1 MPIRATA
8 TQRFFETSQQLPTL
22 PEVARSLLGT
32 LGRDDVSLAQVVALV
47 AQDSALAARLLRLA
61 NSARYRPLQRITRLQ
76 DAAAM
81 IGLGPLRSLAL
92 GACLAQ
98 AFPLVAGFDR
108 LRFWRLNLATAGYA
122 RWLAGRLSVDTDRA
136 EVAGLLLRSG
146 ELLMLMTDPE
156 TSALVQALAGPPDS
170 VFALQQQH
178 FGCNHA
184 ELSAELAVRWRF
196 PTALVDALFTA
207 SDPMGWQPVSV
218 EGAVLRVASLLAE
231 AAEMQLDPLIAL
243 QQHQPRLVRCLGLDL
258 VALAPQLPGFNSLTA
273 PVADLLH

>member
-1 MPIRATA
+1 MPSNPASI
-8 TQRFFETSQQLPTL
+8 QQFFEHSQQLPTL
-22 PEVARSLLGT
+22 PEVARNLLGT
-32 LGRDDVSLAQVVALV
+32 LGRDEVSLSEVVALV

-61 NSARYRPLQRITRLQ
+61 NSARYRPLQRISRLQ
-76 DAAAM
+76 DAAAL
-81 IGLGPLRSLAL
+81 IGLAPLRSLAL

-98 AFPLVAGFDR
+98 AFPHVTGFDR

-122 RWLAGRLSVDTDRA
+122 RWLAGRLGHDSDRA
-136 EVAGLLLRSG
+136 EVAGLLLRCG
-146 ELLMLMTDPE
+146 ELLMLMADPE
-156 TSALVQALAGPPDS
+156 RSALVQALAGPPDS

-184 ELSAELAVRWRF
+184 ELSAELAVRWHF

-218 EGAVLRVASLLAE
+218 EGAVLRIASLLAE
-231 AAEMQLDPLIAL
+231 AAEMQLDPLVAL

-258 VALAPQLPGFNSLTA
+258 VALAPQLPGFGGLTA
-273 PVADLLH
+273 AVADLLH